1 MSKVTVETEVG
12 KLDEMKETFARNMK
26 IKERIDEGYTNQEIA
41 KEFGISTGLPEY
53 LRHNYDD
60 VLDKLAD
67 RITLYTNVINM
78 FLDGY
83 TLTEIGEKYD
93 MSKQNVSR
101 ILKLENI
108 TRSDGGKS
116 KIRMDSV
123 KKIADLTAE
132 NKTLS
137 EISEITGLDE
147 AKIRVYAYQEGIPLI
162 SNIEMRL
169 EEVSDKVF
177 KLREQGM
184 AQTAIAKRLGISQA
198 YVSKILLGA
207 NMRVRGTRKEYAER
221 DAKIVA
227 DYLAMDKS
235 MSKNKRIQ
243 ALVEKHGLKE
253 MNVSRII
260 RNYEK
265 KNEGKGSKVRGVRKD
280 YKERDQKIV
289 SDYLAMDS
297 SLNKSQ
303 RIKALVEKHGLTDVN
318 ISRIIRTYEKNI
330 EGEGK

>member
-1 MSKVTVETEVG
+1 MSKAKVEHEVG
-12 KLDEMKETFARNMK
+12 KLAEMKETFARNME
-26 IKERIDEGYTNQEIA
+26 IKDRIDEGHSNAEIA

-53 LRHNYDD
+53 LRKNYDE
-60 VLDKLAD
+60 VQNQLAD
-67 RITLYTNVINM
+67 RVTMYTDVIDM

-108 TRSDGGKS
+108 SRSDGGKS

-132 NKTLS
+132 NKTLT
-137 EISEITGLDE
+137 EIAEITGLDE
-147 AKIRVYAYQEGIPLI
+147 AKIRVYAYQENIPLI

-177 KLREQGM
+177 KLRDKGM

-207 NMRVRGTRKEYAER
+207 NMRVRGTRAEYEER
-221 DAKIVA
+221 DKKIIA
-227 DYLAMDKS
+227 DYLEMDKS
-235 MSKNKRIQ
+235 LSKNQRVQ

-260 RNYEK
+260 R
-265 KNEGKGSKVRGVRKD
+265 R
-280 YKERDQKIV
+280 
-289 SDYLAMDS
+289 
-297 SLNKSQ
+297 
-303 RIKALVEKHGLTDVN
+303 
-318 ISRIIRTYEKNI
+318 YEKNL
-330 EGEGK
+330 ESANK